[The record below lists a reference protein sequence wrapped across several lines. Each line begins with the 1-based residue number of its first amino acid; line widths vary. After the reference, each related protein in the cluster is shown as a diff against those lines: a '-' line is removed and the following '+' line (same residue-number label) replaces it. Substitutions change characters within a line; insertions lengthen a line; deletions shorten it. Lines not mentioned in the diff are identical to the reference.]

1 MRARTGASA
10 KHASGSTL
18 KASIV
23 VDPAVPM
30 FHSKVPPA
38 IRARCKAQLTALDM
52 ETLGGPAA
60 HRGAGEHAQNVVEA
74 AAPASTGPGGR
85 S

>member
-18 KASIV
+18 TASIV

-38 IRARCKAQLTALDM
+38 IRAPGVKLNSRL
-52 ETLGGPAA
+52 
-60 HRGAGEHAQNVVEA
+60 
-74 AAPASTGPGGR
+74 ST
-85 S
+85 